1 MKKWTCSSSVPG
13 GLHSFRRIS
22 VSRHDPGY
30 AAEHRFSW
38 IDASRKLPEPIHSD
52 SRIMSELRRKKNLK
66 ESGLYKNRGSC
77 RKSFRIWLWPR
88 ERNVCCGKSLSEQ
101 ARTTIVR
108 HTTTVTEPVPPSR
121 SAMTNL
127 MVKGD
132 FKPQAVR
139 VCPSQKRLR

>member
-1 MKKWTCSSSVPG
+1 MVTPIARTASVMFDCEDEKFVPHTFTALMPRGSFLNRFTPIPG
-13 GLHSFRRIS
+13 SFPSCGERRT
-22 VSRHDPGY
+22 
-30 AAEHRFSW
+30 
-38 IDASRKLPEPIHSD
+38 
-52 SRIMSELRRKKNLK
+52 LK
-66 ESGLYKNRGSC
+66 ESGLHKNRGSC
-77 RKSFRIWLWPR
+77 RKSFRICSGR
-88 ERNVCCGKSLSEQ
+88 ENDYVCFWQKFVRE

-108 HTTTVTEPVPPSR
+108 RTTTVTEPVPPSR

>member
-66 ESGLYKNRGSC
+66 ESDLYKNRGSC
-77 RKSFRIWLWPR
+77 RKSFRICSGR
-88 ERNVCCGKSLSEQ
+88 ENEMYVVAKVCQSRLGQPSLD
-101 ARTTIVR
+101 
-108 HTTTVTEPVPPSR
+108 VPQR
-121 SAMTNL
+121 
-127 MVKGD
+127 
-132 FKPQAVR
+132 
-139 VCPSQKRLR
+139 